1 LAGIGWDRAGRYG
14 GEGKGG
20 DWTGM
25 AMQAWRGKGRR
36 GKERTGNAGKE
47 GTGMDRNGEEWK
59 GKDWI
64 VGEGLVGNSTE
75 LTKPNLFFIIPNNNC
90 SGVSQGNYY

>member
-1 LAGIGWDRAGRYG
+1 
-14 GEGKGG
+14 
-20 DWTGM
+20 
-25 AMQAWRGKGRR
+25 
-36 GKERTGNAGKE
+36 
-47 GTGMDRNGEEWK
+47 MDRNGEEWK